1 MLRGSYAD
9 GSLAVT
15 ARCPCATTAS
25 VSAFASTAPSSGL
38 SQVRPR
44 RHPACPRPG
53 SRPARDASLSRLHR
67 YAATCSAELCHRHSR
82 LCYSSAHQCR
92 SLPSHGEAEQ
102 SKAFAFRRGSLLRHR
117 NASRGLAKPFPRSA
131 GPCCSVAMPC
141 ISKPLPSRALPSPCY
156 ALLRRRPS
164 NHGPAL
170 PSPGP
175 AQQSNAF
182 AARISPS
189 PLHAAALLRRCL
201 RCFAPQ
207 CRSRSWHL
215 MAELPN
221 ASAHRFVASPSR
233 GRSLLCSSLAMT
245 SFAALVHSFAAQRHS
260 KPSHAAHGIA
270 LPSPRST
277 SQRLS
282 FADLGSAVHFHRLAE
297 QIKALPS
304 PHRANQSVSFANP
317 RNAFPSQLPAYPSFS
332 IAGLRAAVLFFSI
345 AALLNAKLFHRRPE
359 QTNALP
365 LPGLSPHLRGHAAPC
380 CASPPPGS
388 PSQSLSAA
396 TPSRSAPILR
406 HAYPRNSAAW
416 PRLAALSHRATVH
429 PLAVP
434 SHTIATLR

>member
-1 MLRGSYAD
+1 MLRGSYAG

-15 ARCPCATTAS
+15 ARCPCRRS
-25 VSAFASTAPSSGL
+25 GPSAN
-38 SQVRPR
+38 
-44 RHPACPRPG
+44 PACPRPG
-53 SRPARDASLSRLHR
+53 SSSRTKSARDASRSRCRRFAKSRLAR
-67 YAATCSAELCHRHSR
+67 PCPRHSR
-82 LCYSSAHQCR
+82 LCYSSARPGFSLHCR
-92 SLPSHGEAEQ
+92 
-102 SKAFAFRRGSLLRHR
+102 
-117 NASRGLAKPFPRSA
+117 RSA
-131 GPCCSVAMPC
+131 GPCCSFALSCISNPPLFKSPTSFAFAMPC
-141 ISKPLPSRALPSPCY
+141 F
-156 ALLRRRPS
+156 
-164 NHGPAL
+164 AL

-175 AQQSNAF
+175 APQSNAF

-277 SQRLS
+277 SQCLS
-282 FADLGSAVHFHRLAE
+282 FADPGSAVHFHRLAE

-345 AALLNAKLFHRRPE
+345 AALLNTKLFHRRPE

-365 LPGLSPHLRGHAAPC
+365 LPSLSPHLRGRSAPC

-434 SHTIATLR
+434 SHTIATLRQAVATPARSRRSTRSGPCRCCATGRCRGTGRSRATPARAASQTCS

>member
-1 MLRGSYAD
+1 MLRGSYAS

-15 ARCPCATTAS
+15 ARCPCRRS
-25 VSAFASTAPSSGL
+25 GPSAN
-38 SQVRPR
+38 
-44 RHPACPRPG
+44 PACPRPG
-53 SRPARDASLSRLHR
+53 SRPARDASRSRFGCCDSLSNAPAIRGC
-67 YAATCSAELCHRHSR
+67 ATPLRVQVSR
-82 LCYSSAHQCR
+82 CIAVDAPRRAVPLRC
-92 SLPSHGEAEQ
+92 L
-102 SKAFAFRRGSLLRHR
+102 AFQ
-117 NASRGLAKPFPRSA
+117 
-131 GPCCSVAMPC
+131 
-141 ISKPLPSRALPSPCY
+141 I
-156 ALLRRRPS
+156 LRRS
-164 NHGPAL
+164 NLRRAL

-175 AQQSNAF
+175 APQSNAF

-189 PLHAAALLRRCL
+189 PSHAAALLRRCL

-277 SQRLS
+277 PQCLS

-317 RNAFPSQLPAYPSFS
+317 RNAFPSQLPA
-332 IAGLRAAVLFFSI
+332 
-345 AALLNAKLFHRRPE
+345 
-359 QTNALP
+359 
-365 LPGLSPHLRGHAAPC
+365 
-380 CASPPPGS
+380 
-388 PSQSLSAA
+388 
-396 TPSRSAPILR
+396 
-406 HAYPRNSAAW
+406 
-416 PRLAALSHRATVH
+416 
-429 PLAVP
+429 
-434 SHTIATLR
+434 

>member
-1 MLRGSYAD
+1 MLF
-9 GSLAVT
+9 
-15 ARCPCATTAS
+15 RCDALH
-25 VSAFASTAPSSGL
+25 FKAP
-38 SQVRPR
+38 
-44 RHPACPRPG
+44 
-53 SRPARDASLSRLHR
+53 
-67 YAATCSAELCHRHSR
+67 
-82 LCYSSAHQCR
+82 
-92 SLPSHGEAEQ
+92 AEQ
-102 SKAFAFRRGSLLRHR
+102 SIAFALLRP
-117 NASRGLAKPFPRSA
+117 ATPSPIQSRPRLAF
-131 GPCCSVAMPC
+131 AMPGF
-141 ISKPLPSRALPSPCY
+141 ALPSP
-156 ALLRRRPS
+156 RS
-164 NHGPAL
+164 
-170 PSPGP
+170 

-221 ASAHRFVASPSR
+221 ASAYRFVASPSR
-233 GRSLLCSSLAMT
+233 SRPLLCSSLAMT

-277 SQRLS
+277 SQCLS

-304 PHRANQSVSFANP
+304 PHRANQSVSFADP

-365 LPGLSPHLRGHAAPC
+365 LPSLSPHLRGRAAPC

-388 PSQSLSAA
+388 PLRNLSAA
-396 TPSRSAPILR
+396 
-406 HAYPRNSAAW
+406 
-416 PRLAALSHRATVH
+416 
-429 PLAVP
+429 VP
-434 SHTIATLR
+434 S